1 MEIDSTIENSSNSD
15 NADEILC
22 LPGQRLCL
30 SEEATVAGQGTY
42 ERGGY
47 IYATLAG
54 SVQVK
59 EKDKSKYIEVKCAG
73 SQTIVPVAGDVITAR
88 VLQVNQRFAK
98 CSIICIGDYILE
110 RTYRGIVRKEDVR
123 ATEKDRVEMYKSFRP
138 GDVILARVLPQTE
151 LSCYQLSTAENELG
165 VVVATSSE
173 SGANGPPMVPVS
185 WTEMQCPNT
194 LVKEP
199 RKVAK
204 IVAESSLKTEKL
216 F

>member
-1 MEIDSTIENSSNSD
+1 MTANGSEKKVKHSNL
-15 NADEILC
+15 IC

-30 SEEATVAGQGTY
+30 SDENTIAGQGTY
-42 ERGGY
+42 ERMGY

-54 SVQVK
+54 TVNIREHDNCK
-59 EKDKSKYIEVKCAG
+59 FIEVQCAG
-73 SQTIVPVAGDVITAR
+73 NQTIVPVAGDVVTAR

-98 CSIICIGDYILE
+98 CSILSIGEHVLE
-110 RTYRGIVRKEDVR
+110 QNYRAMLRKEDVR
-123 ATEKDRVEMYKSFRP
+123 STEKDRVEMYKSFRP
-138 GDVILARVLPQTE
+138 GDIILARVLPQTE

-165 VVVATSSE
+165 VVVAIASE
-173 SGANGPPMVPVS
+173 CGPQSAPMVPVS

-204 IVAESSLKTEKL
+204 IVPASALKTEKS
-216 F
+216 